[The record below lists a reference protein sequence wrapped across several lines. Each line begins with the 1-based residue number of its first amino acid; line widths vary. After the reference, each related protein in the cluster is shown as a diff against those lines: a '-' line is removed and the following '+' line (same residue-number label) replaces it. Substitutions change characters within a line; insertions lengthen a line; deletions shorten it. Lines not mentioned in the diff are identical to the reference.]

1 MEIRRFTPFARP
13 RKNLIGIGDRVSS
26 KYIYKYMNLS
36 TALKC
41 LETNTIRFTIPSNWP
56 DPFEKLYYQADYSNV
71 LRSRNFRRDFVACC
85 LTTTENCE
93 AAWKIYT
100 NDYEN
105 DPCIQFKI
113 GIGSFRKYMNNY
125 AKSKELM
132 VYEGKVCYDLCD
144 SQICEIAKKSNILH
158 SKFFNAFDTEKFLNL
173 LLLKRKFFAYEDEI
187 RYFAQE
193 EAFSGARFIDFNIP
207 WCYCLKSV
215 TLPPLSDFKKI
226 KQFKQEVELALDSNL
241 KLCHEK
247 FEDLKVMLPSV
258 EMNPLYENIG
268 LITIE

>member
-1 MEIRRFTPFARP
+1 MKIRHFTPFSRP
-13 RKNLIGIGDRVSS
+13 KKNLVGIGDRIYSRL
-26 KYIYKYMNLS
+26 IYKYMPFS
-36 TALKC
+36 TALIC
-41 LETNTIRFTIPSNWP
+41 LENNTIRFTVPSEWP
-56 DPFEKLYYQADYSNV
+56 DPFEKLYYQANYKNV
-71 LRSRNFRRDFVACC
+71 LQGGDFRRDFLACC
-85 LTTTENCE
+85 LTIAENCE

-105 DPCIQFKI
+105 DPCVQFKI
-113 GIGSFRKYMNNY
+113 GIKQFRKCIDDYANNN
-125 AKSKELM
+125 KIK
-132 VYEGKVCYDLCD
+132 VYEGKVSYDLSD
-144 SQICEIAKKSNILH
+144 SMIYEISKKSNKLYF
-158 SKFFNAFDTEKFLNL
+158 KFFNDFDMEKYLNL

-241 KLCHEK
+241 KLCQEK
-247 FEDLKVMLPSV
+247 FEDLKVMPPSV